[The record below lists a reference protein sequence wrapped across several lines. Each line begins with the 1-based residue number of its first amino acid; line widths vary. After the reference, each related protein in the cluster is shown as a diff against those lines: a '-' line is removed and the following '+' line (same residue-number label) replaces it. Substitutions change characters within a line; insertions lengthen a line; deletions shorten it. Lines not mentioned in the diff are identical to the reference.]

1 MVTVATAD
9 APLSSGQKLESL
21 THIDISQL
29 SQSELHA
36 LSLCS
41 AAAFDLRHTNDVVA
55 PQIDRAFFNESA
67 ASRRQTYSR
76 LRLSSRRR
84 RLLPTLTDPEHAE
97 NKSIVNFLKHLI
109 GHSEIEN
116 SQPRQFLLP
125 PLPPQSGFTGNTDSV
140 QPNCAKELQIVVYSG
155 EKKRKRG
162 RKSKPSDEEKG
173 DEILEI
179 VNKNG
184 VVIDFRALENG
195 DGLYGMELRRR
206 SVGLESEEEVL
217 GFLRNLDGE
226 WGSRR
231 KRRKIVDA
239 GEFGDW
245 LPIGW
250 KLLLGLR
257 RREGRVSIYC
267 RRYVSPSGQQFVS
280 CKEASSYLQSY
291 FGLNDATQQLNQTAD
306 NNQHVH
312 AVTSENHAGPG
323 FPHKN
328 GDLKK
333 DSVHNSMLSSSST
346 PNLQEMEL
354 SLTGIDNLPE
364 VQVRDLFECYKCNM
378 TFDERDAY
386 LNHLMS
392 FHQRTTRRY
401 RLGSSIGEGVIIKDG
416 KYECQIC
423 HKVFQERRSY
433 NGHVGIHVRSN
444 VRSYEELPGQATVQK
459 STESPSQDGLPP
471 QISKMDA
478 LIEIAQSSILETSTA
493 EPNDKVNDGSSPQTL
508 KVVAVPETHA
518 TNSDHELSFFSDPN
532 EVELEDCMTK
542 SIPDQGVDQRDDKC
556 IMTDK
561 EKVNGDKISHVEN
574 NLTVDCTGTFEHPKL
589 NEVEKH
595 GNCTREIGFGNIQL
609 TQSHDIVP
617 MTLVQTVK
625 ENILQSSITD
635 SSMPMVVENNLS
647 VFCTGTFEHTK
658 PNEVEKHGNSEQEI
672 GFGNSQPIHSLDMVP
687 MTLVQN
693 VKENVLQSSITDSSI
708 PGVQSFNCF
717 LSSTASS
724 NKAGS
729 EFFTV
734 DQKLDNVTGFDE
746 LRLEEIEPLKF
757 SFVDGQE
764 LPPLPEVSLNM
775 ANDEA
780 KEEGFNSS
788 ARFESEAAMLNI
800 VGTHQFTTVC
810 VWCRIEFDHEA
821 VDFEIQSDS
830 VGFMCP
836 TCKAK
841 ISGQLNVLDS
851 GLSMNF
857 HL

>member
-1 MVTVATAD
+1 MGVATAE
-9 APLSSGQKLESL
+9 APLSSGPKLESL

-41 AAAFDLRHTNDVVA
+41 AAAFDLRRTNDVVA

-67 ASRRQTYSR
+67 ASSRQTFSR
-76 LRLSSRRR
+76 LRLSSRF

-109 GHSEIEN
+109 GHNEIDN
-116 SQPRQFLLP
+116 LQPHQFLLP
-125 PLPPQSGFTGNTDSV
+125 PPPQSVVSGNTDAV
-140 QPNCAKELQIVVYSG
+140 QPNCAKELQNVVYSG
-155 EKKRKRG
+155 ERTRKRG
-162 RKSKPSDEEKG
+162 KKSKPSDAEKG
-173 DEILEI
+173 DQIRLEI

-195 DGLYGMELRRR
+195 DELYGVELRRR
-206 SVGLESEEEVL
+206 SAGLGEEEIL
-217 GFLRNLDGE
+217 GVLRNLEGE

-257 RREGRVSIYC
+257 RREGCVSIYC

-291 FGLNDATQQLNQTAD
+291 FGLNNATQQLNQTVD
-306 NNQHVH
+306 NYQHVH
-312 AVTSENHAGPG
+312 GVTSENHADPG

-333 DSVHNSMLSSSST
+333 ASVPNSMLPISST
-346 PNLQEMEL
+346 SNVQEMEL
-354 SLTGIDNLPE
+354 SLMGIDNLPE
-364 VQVRDLFECYKCNM
+364 VQVQDLFECYKCNM
-378 TFDERDAY
+378 TFDEKDAY

-416 KYECQIC
+416 KYECQIYR
-423 HKVFQERRSY
+423 KVFQERRSY

-444 VRSYEELPGQATVQK
+444 VRSSEELPGQATAQK
-459 STESPSQDGLPP
+459 STESPSR
-471 QISKMDA
+471 ISKMDA

-493 EPNDKVNDGSSPQTL
+493 EPNDKANDGSSPHTL
-508 KVVAVPETHA
+508 KVVTVPETHA
-518 TNSDHELSFFSDPN
+518 ANSDNELSFCSNPN
-532 EVELEDCMTK
+532 EAELEDCMTK
-542 SIPDQGVDQRDDKC
+542 SIPDQGFDQRDDKY

-574 NLTVDCTGTFEHPKL
+574 SLTVDCTGTSEHPKLKEVEKHGNSEREMGFGNIQLTQSHDMVPRTLVQTVKENVLHSSITDSSMPVVVENNLTVDCTGTFEHPKL
-589 NEVEKH
+589 KEVKKH
-595 GNCTREIGFGNIQL
+595 GNNEREIGFGNSQL
-609 TQSHDIVP
+609 TQSHDMVP
-617 MTLVQTVK
+617 ITLVQTVK
-625 ENILQSSITD
+625 ENFLQSSITD
-635 SSMPMVVENNLS
+635 SSMP
-647 VFCTGTFEHTK
+647 
-658 PNEVEKHGNSEQEI
+658 
-672 GFGNSQPIHSLDMVP
+672 
-687 MTLVQN
+687 
-693 VKENVLQSSITDSSI
+693 
-708 PGVQSFNCF
+708 GVQSFNCF
-717 LSSTASS
+717 PSSTAISS
-724 NKAGS
+724 KADS
-729 EFFTV
+729 VFFTAG
-734 DQKLDNVTGFDE
+734 QKLANVTGFDE
-746 LRLEEIEPLKF
+746 LHLEEIESLKF

-764 LPPLPEVSLNM
+764 LPPLPEVSLNL

-788 ARFESEAAMLNI
+788 ARFESGAAMLNI
-800 VGTHQFTTVC
+800 VGTHHFTTVC

-851 GLSMNF
+851 GSSMNF